1 MPPSQREN
9 TAYRRGTATDFWSDL
24 DENTTMH
31 RPNLFDYATKEL
43 SQDAIIC
50 WLIAWA
56 RTEPANEADRML
68 RDLGRMFVNA
78 LLAKHGKTL
87 SWETVQVAEC
97 SDRPPI
103 LQQETVVID
112 RKRHSMD
119 VLACINDEIARH
131 VLLIEDKIDGHGD
144 VDQLKRYYKILTVG
158 LETTSGKTKPTRLG
172 AVPEKEVR
180 AIYLDTGN
188 HALANA
194 QWIERCT
201 PFRVF
206 NRNDFRE
213 VLRTYRGAHPV
224 VKDFRGRLQRWE
236 DETNS
241 FWDWKRDD
249 QREQWPWSAWQG
261 LYRRLENEIDAE
273 GWGYVPNQQR
283 GFLGFWWHWITVPD
297 PAKYLYLQLEVA
309 PKNPEKQNLCFKV
322 DAGNADRK
330 TVRDHY
336 LDAALKAGGGQVMRP
351 RHMGT
356 GKTMTVAVWSGD
368 WLAFDNEG
376 ALDTRGTI
384 ANLKEAERILCAA
397 ARDEADQQ

>member
-1 MPPSQREN
+1 
-9 TAYRRGTATDFWSDL
+9 
-24 DENTTMH
+24 MH

-56 RTEPANEADRML
+56 RTELANEADRML

-119 VLACINDEIARH
+119 VLACINDERARH

-144 VDQLKRYYKILTVG
+144 VDQLKRYYKVLTVG

-172 AVPEKEVR
+172 PVPEKEVR

-194 QWIERCT
+194 QWI
-201 PFRVF
+201 
-206 NRNDFRE
+206 
-213 VLRTYRGAHPV
+213 RTLYPVQGVQPPRFPGSLEDISGRPPCRKGLQGAAATMG
-224 VKDFRGRLQRWE
+224 GR
-236 DETNS
+236 DE
-241 FWDWKRDD
+241 
-249 QREQWPWSAWQG
+249 QLPG
-261 LYRRLENEIDAE
+261 
-273 GWGYVPNQQR
+273 
-283 GFLGFWWHWITVPD
+283 
-297 PAKYLYLQLEVA
+297 LEV
-309 PKNPEKQNLCFKV
+309 
-322 DAGNADRK
+322 R
-330 TVRDHY
+330 
-336 LDAALKAGGGQVMRP
+336 
-351 RHMGT
+351 
-356 GKTMTVAVWSGD
+356 
-368 WLAFDNEG
+368 
-376 ALDTRGTI
+376 
-384 ANLKEAERILCAA
+384 
-397 ARDEADQQ
+397 